1 MSNLATL
8 GLRKPLVALAVL
20 TVAAAGVSCKGTST
34 ATTTPSGTSSTASL
48 FAKLPAAVQASKEIK
63 VGSDVAY
70 APIEFFKEGTQ
81 QVQGVDYDIGQA
93 LGSNLGVK
101 VTFVNTPFDA
111 QPAALKA
118 KRFDMIMSAR
128 TDTKTRQ
135 AEVDFVDYFT
145 AGTAILVQ
153 KGNPKNVNS
162 LDDLCGKTVAL
173 EKGTTQADVAEGQA
187 TKCQT
192 AGKAVLNVLKLEKD
206 TDALQQLKI
215 GRSDADMNDFPVAAY
230 NAKTSGGGNDFQVT
244 GQQFQSAPYGVAFTK
259 DNTQLRD
266 AVQSALKAIIADGT
280 YDQILSKW
288 AVSAGALKTADIN
301 GGTGT

>member
-1 MSNLATL
+1 M
-8 GLRKPLVALAVL
+8 RKFTIIALAAAL
-20 TVAAAGVSCKGTST
+20 IASAAACGSSSKTTVGGSS
-34 ATTTPSGTSSTASL
+34 TTTTTSGTDL
-48 FAKLPAAVQASKEIK
+48 FSKLPAAIQSSKEIK
-63 VGSDVAY
+63 VGSDIEY

-93 LGSNLGVK
+93 LGSKLGVK
-101 VTFVNTPFDA
+101 VTFLNAPFDG
-111 QPAALKA
+111 QPAGLKA
-118 KRFDMIMSAR
+118 KRFDMVMSAR

-135 AEVDFVDYFT
+135 AEDDFVDYFT

-153 KGNPKNVNS
+153 KGNPKNINS

-173 EKGTTQADVAEGQA
+173 EKGTTQADVADGQS
-187 TKCQT
+187 TKCQV
-192 AGKAVLNVLKLEKD
+192 AGRATVNVLKLDKD

-215 GRSDADMNDFPVAAY
+215 GRSDADLNDFPVAAY

-244 GQQFQSAPYGVAFTK
+244 GQQFQSAPYGIAFSK

-266 AVQSALKAIIADGT
+266 AVQLALKAIIADGT

-288 AVSAGALKTADIN
+288 GVSAGALKTADIN
-301 GGTGT
+301 GGTGS

>member
-8 GLRKPLVALAVL
+8 RLRKPLVALALL
-20 TVAAAGVSCKGTST
+20 TVAAAGVSCKSKST
-34 ATTTPSGTSSTASL
+34 ATTTPSGTSSTATL
-48 FAKLPAAVQASKEIK
+48 FAKLPAAIQASKEIK

-93 LGSNLGVK
+93 LGSELGVK
-101 VTFVNTPFDA
+101 VTFVNAPFDG

-118 KRFDMIMSAR
+118 KRFDMVMSAR

-135 AEVDFVDYFT
+135 GEVDFVDYFT
-145 AGTAILVQ
+145 AGTALLVQ
-153 KGNPKNVNS
+153 KGNPKNINS

-173 EKGTTQADVAEGQA
+173 EKGTTQADVADGQS
-187 TKCQT
+187 TKCQS
-192 AGKAVLNVLKLEKD
+192 AGKVAVNVLKLEKD
-206 TDALQQLKI
+206 TDAIQQLKI
-215 GRSDADMNDFPVAAY
+215 GRSDVDLNDYPVAVY

-244 GQQFQSAPYGVAFTK
+244 GQQFNGAPYGITFTK

-266 AVQSALKAIIADGT
+266 AVQLALKAIIADGT
-280 YDQILSKW
+280 YDQILKRW
-288 AVSAGALKTADIN
+288 GVSAGALKTAAIN

>member
-244 GQQFQSAPYGVAFTK
+244 GQQFQSAPYGVAVTK